1 MYVNGCDNFAVFGH
15 LSAYLHPFMRAR
27 CIKMVGMCGNSHFLK
42 EFWQVSGLE
51 FELAFTLWGRD
62 KMSLLHIWCCLVW
75 GYVSSIEDWRLTK
88 INAILSF
95 TSRCADSAAP

>member
-27 CIKMVGMCGNSHFLK
+27 YVEIVGMCGNSHFLK

-62 KMSLLHIWCCLVW
+62 KMSLLHISCCLVW
-75 GYVSSIEDWRLTK
+75 R
-88 INAILSF
+88 
-95 TSRCADSAAP
+95 